1 MLTAEAQ
8 QLLNADIRSGTKSIY
23 RARFNHFATYCSEVG
38 VDPISCSETVIVNF
52 LTKLRTK
59 FAYKYQTIAGYR
71 SAISKYHVGFNGI
84 PVGQAKNVKRLT
96 KAVFIESPPIAKY
109 ATIWSAD
116 KVLSHLAT
124 MYPHDTLSDYQLGM
138 KTLALVSLASISRS
152 STVAQLGPDL
162 QCVGDDIVF
171 SILGLEKT
179 SRPGHLRSEL
189 VLPVDKS
196 DMALDLLLGL
206 SC

>member
-1 MLTAEAQ
+1 M
-8 QLLNADIRSGTKSIY
+8 SI
-23 RARFNHFATYCSEVG
+23 
-38 VDPISCSETVIVNF
+38 F

-152 STVAQLGPDL
+152 STVAQLGPDV
-162 QCVGDDIVF
+162 QCVGDNIVF
-171 SILGLEKT
+171 SIVGLEKT

-196 DMALDLLLGL
+196 DMALDLQQCCLDYIARTEEKRVYYQAGEGNRPDRLFISNNKV
-206 SC
+206 SCYFIEVFSI